1 METTELT
8 RSGLPLVLT
17 DDGKLALGE
26 ELTLKGRGHKLVSDM
41 AGLFHSDGSN
51 QGDEWAYDT
60 YRAIAYPQDRELFE
74 RERISYDITVIA
86 PGAVAGEPKKT
97 SGHYHGWNE
106 ARTNTY
112 GEVYEVLL
120 GTALF
125 MLQRSDDFEEN
136 PEGARVRDCVAV
148 TVESGQTLVVPPN
161 YGHCS
166 INAGEGPLVFSNLAY
181 VPCPVL
187 YDSVKAHHGMAY
199 YALRDGRGQLELVAN
214 DHYRDLPAIRRATV
228 HECPDLGI
236 DFSRGAYEN
245 FVSHPDRFDYL
256 PHPDE
261 YVDKIMGL
269 LDFE

>member
-1 METTELT
+1 MEMTELT
-8 RSGLPLVLT
+8 RSGLPLSL
-17 DDGKLALGE
+17 DGNGKLVLGE
-26 ELTLKGRGHKLVSDM
+26 ELTLKGQGHKLVSDM
-41 AGLFHSDGSN
+41 AGLFRSDESG

-74 RERISYDITVIA
+74 REQTSYDITVIA
-86 PGAVAGEPKKT
+86 PGSVAGEPKKT
-97 SGHYHGWNE
+97 SGHYHGWNDT
-106 ARTNTY
+106 RTNTY

-125 MLQRSDDFEEN
+125 MLQRSPDFEEN
-136 PEGARVRDCVAV
+136 PSDAQVNDCIAV
-148 TVESGQTLVVPPN
+148 TVEAGQTLLVPPN

-166 INAGEGPLVFSNLAY
+166 INAGEGTLVFSNLAY

-199 YALRDGRGQLELVAN
+199 YALRSADGAIELVAN
-214 DHYRDLPAIRRATV
+214 ERYKNLPAIRRATV
-228 HECPDLGI
+228 HECPELGI
-236 DFSRGAYEN
+236 DFSHGAYEN

>member
-1 METTELT
+1 MSEADLS
-8 RSGLPLVLT
+8 RSGLPLSLT
-17 DDGKLALGE
+17 AEGALKLGDGLE
-26 ELTLKGRGHKLVSDM
+26 LKGTGHKQVADM
-41 AGLFHSDGSN
+41 QGLFRFDVGE
-51 QGDEWAYDT
+51 QGAEWAYDT
-60 YRAIAYPQDRELFE
+60 YRAIARPCDRELFE
-74 RERISYDITVIA
+74 RELISYDITVIA

-199 YALRDGRGQLELVAN
+199 YALRDERGQLELVAN
-214 DHYRDLPAIRRATV
+214 DRYRDLPAIRRATV
-228 HECPDLGI
+228 HECPELGI
-236 DFSRGAYEN
+236 EFSRGAYES
-245 FVSHPDRFDYL
+245 FVSHSDRFDYL